1 MLLYSCN
8 KKQRSQNMFKK
19 IKKDFLKSLSV
30 IVASSIMLTS
40 TSAPTQAFSLN
51 ELSDFGKNIIN
62 RTKKIYDDNTDV
74 CNSAVVVA
82 LVAVLL
88 FAIGFNIETTTNVD
102 KEIKKYKDRAPD
114 VFEIE
119 DEVVRE
125 TDPEVLLRTLIQLNK
140 LFDKYKSFTKE
151 LIKTKKSNSYNKKF
165 TIKLIN
171 HPNEN
176 IIASTNLNFSG
187 INLSRNYYRK
197 NSDKNLINMKS
208 NSDTCPFDDGKSVE
222 RAISHEFGHLIEE
235 FYINEKNSLTL
246 WNYYNAPG
254 FNINFNEIKNC
265 EFEIIKYQIIEKAIE
280 KNKKRNIIEDLG
292 TYSQKDACEF
302 FAEAFATLETSSDSK
317 YKYIRNAVKDVISDW
332 F

>member
-1 MLLYSCN
+1 
-8 KKQRSQNMFKK
+8 MFEK
-19 IKKDFLKSLSV
+19 IKKHFLKILSV
-30 IVASSIMLTS
+30 VVASSVVLTS

-102 KEIKKYKDRAPD
+102 KEIKKYKNRAPD

-140 LFDKYKSFTKE
+140 LFDKYKGFTKE
-151 LIKTKKSNSYNKKF
+151 LIKTKKSNNYNKKF
-165 TIKLIN
+165 TIKLVN
-171 HPNEN
+171 YSNETT
-176 IIASTNLNFSG
+176 IASAYINLDG
-187 INLSRNYYRK
+187 INLSRKYYNK
-197 NSDKNLINMKS
+197 NGDKCLINMKS
-208 NSDTCPFDDGKSVE
+208 NRYTCPFDNGKSVE
-222 RAISHEFGHLIEE
+222 QAISHEFGHVMENL
-235 FYINEKNSLTL
+235 YISKKTKIKWEWYNSRIVINDYFENIKNEKSE
-246 WNYYNAPG
+246 A
-254 FNINFNEIKNC
+254 IKD
-265 EFEIIKYQIIEKAIE
+265 QIIENATKR
-280 KNKKRNIIEDLG
+280 NKKRNILEDLG
-292 TYSQKDACEF
+292 TYANKDACEF